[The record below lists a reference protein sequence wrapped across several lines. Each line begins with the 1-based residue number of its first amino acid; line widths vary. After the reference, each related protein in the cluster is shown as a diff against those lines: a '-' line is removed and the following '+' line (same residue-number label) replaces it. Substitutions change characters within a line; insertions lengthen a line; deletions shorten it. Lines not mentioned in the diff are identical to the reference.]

1 MAAVV
6 SVGAVLVL
14 QLALFPIPFGVW
26 LQGAVLGLLGSL
38 MAVGL
43 GLTYRLN
50 KVINFAQGDLGTAPA
65 VLAVG
70 LIGFSGVNYFLGLA
84 TGLVASLLLT
94 ATAEILVVRRF
105 RRSPRLIL
113 TVATIGLSQLLVV
126 LSLLIPRIWG
136 QAPIATAVAKFPWH
150 LTWHVGPVV
159 FDADDLVAVIVSLA
173 CLAAVSLWFTRS
185 DVGLAVQA
193 VGDRRDRASM
203 LGIPVGRLQSVTWVV
218 AGVLSFVSI
227 FFQAT
232 ILGLPLDPTYGLT
245 ALVTALAALA
255 LGNFSELPVIAASAV
270 ALGILEQGVAWD
282 DPANPALGLAVL
294 AGVVFAAIVVR
305 QLLANRTDREAE
317 SSLALAGSVREL
329 PARLRDLTEVRVG
342 APVGA
347 LVAFAA
353 AATLPLWLG
362 PGEVIRGSALVVLAI
377 VGCSVVV
384 LTGWSGQVSLG
395 QMSFAAVGATV
406 GAVALAD
413 WHWDLSLAL
422 LLAGAAAGAVAVV
435 VGIPTLRLDGM
446 FAAVTTL
453 AFSLAASGY
462 LLVREE
468 FSWIPQSQLGV
479 PYLFGLSLS
488 SQTAVFE
495 VCLGVLVLVLLALH
509 GLRHS
514 RTGRVL
520 PRAASQRAG
529 GVGLRR
535 ARPAGQAH
543 RVRPLRFHRRP
554 GRLPLARGEP
564 VVPGDI
570 VPGAGQLGRVH
581 LDGGRRIGV
590 RLRRHPRCRHRRGQ
604 RHLPAAELAALP
616 VSDRRAARPH
626 PLPARPGRPLLRPAR
641 LGPRGVVPP
650 SSHGRARRPRPGR
663 RGAGP
668 VSRLAKLGGGASL
681 FPLGVLFAIE
691 LLDQATQSAF
701 NVLTPN
707 IRDAFHLTNAGI
719 LLIVAI
725 AGAAALACTLPIA
738 VLADRTNRVR
748 IALVGALVGAAFSI
762 GLGVAQGVVVATI
775 MLVGVSMGQAVIFPT
790 HNSLLADYYPV
801 PARPRIYSAHRS
813 GINIGAIVGVLL
825 GAGLAAVFSWRAPFF
840 FFAVPIVLVVI
851 VGLRLREP
859 PRGRHEQ
866 LELSEQMLASERGEP
881 APLDD
886 APSPTLTVVP
896 DSVAA
901 LDVPVEAPPSLG
913 EAWRTVWKIGVLR
926 RIFIALPFLAAAIAG
941 FTSLASLQYQETFH
955 LDAVQRAYLIAPIQ
969 VFDLLGLA
977 VGAVIA
983 TRLARRDIGLVFRML
998 AVASMVAAGFAV
1010 LFALAP
1016 TVPLAFVGNAGID
1029 FSLAIVG
1036 PGVLAS
1042 LSIAIP
1048 SRVRSVGFSIGALF
1062 VLPGFLVLPS
1072 VGALGDAVGFRYGLL
1087 ILVPIFV
1094 IGGLIV
1100 ASAGGLIGRDV
1111 QDVWNSMR
1119 TRTQMLVDRQ
1129 AGRLPLLAVRELNVG
1144 YDGVVVLDDVAI
1156 DIGEGEIVALVGT
1169 NGAGKSTLLRAI
1181 GGVVEADH
1189 GAIVFDGRDI
1199 THLPPDEIA
1208 RLGVAQV
1215 PGGEGIFPNL
1225 RVEDNLRVA
1234 AWQGRRRGEHDADMI
1249 DEALSAFPTL
1259 DSRRDE
1265 RAANL
1270 SGGQQ
1275 QMLALAMAT
1284 ITRPKLFLIDELSL
1298 GLSPIVVEQLLGAI
1312 ETMRQ
1317 GGTAILLVE
1326 QSMNVAVAVA
1336 DRVYVMET
1344 GVVRFS
1350 GTAEELAAHP
1360 ELLWSVY
1367 LDKAAKAMESPPPA
1381 LGAPSGAGRGLTEV
1395 EVRGLSLSFG
1405 GNNALNDVSL
1415 HADHG
1420 EIVGIIGP
1428 NGAGKTTLFDV
1439 VSGFLRPDTGSV
1451 ELAGLDVTDRTA
1463 SARARLGLGRSFQ
1476 DSRLFSGLTVRDAVA
1491 VSLERFTD
1499 VSDPFNAILRLP
1511 LQVRTEAAV
1520 MERVD
1525 ELLDLFG
1532 LDRYADNLV
1541 SELSTGSRRLVDLA
1555 AVVAHQPSVVLL
1567 DEPSSGV
1574 AQREVEAMVGLLR
1587 NVRDRL
1593 NATMLVVE
1601 HDIAFIAELADRLV
1615 AMDQGAVLTSGAPRH
1630 VLESPLVGE
1639 AFLGSDPLALSRS
1652 GAATTTT
1659 EVDPP

>member
-1 MAAVV
+1 
-6 SVGAVLVL
+6 
-14 QLALFPIPFGVW
+14 
-26 LQGAVLGLLGSL
+26 
-38 MAVGL
+38 
-43 GLTYRLN
+43 
-50 KVINFAQGDLGTAPA
+50 
-65 VLAVG
+65 
-70 LIGFSGVNYFLGLA
+70 
-84 TGLVASLLLT
+84 
-94 ATAEILVVRRF
+94 
-105 RRSPRLIL
+105 
-113 TVATIGLSQLLVV
+113 
-126 LSLLIPRIWG
+126 
-136 QAPIATAVAKFPWH
+136 
-150 LTWHVGPVV
+150 
-159 FDADDLVAVIVSLA
+159 
-173 CLAAVSLWFTRS
+173 
-185 DVGLAVQA
+185 
-193 VGDRRDRASM
+193 
-203 LGIPVGRLQSVTWVV
+203 
-218 AGVLSFVSI
+218 
-227 FFQAT
+227 
-232 ILGLPLDPTYGLT
+232 
-245 ALVTALAALA
+245 
-255 LGNFSELPVIAASAV
+255 
-270 ALGILEQGVAWD
+270 
-282 DPANPALGLAVL
+282 
-294 AGVVFAAIVVR
+294 
-305 QLLANRTDREAE
+305 
-317 SSLALAGSVREL
+317 
-329 PARLRDLTEVRVG
+329 
-342 APVGA
+342 
-347 LVAFAA
+347 
-353 AATLPLWLG
+353 
-362 PGEVIRGSALVVLAI
+362 
-377 VGCSVVV
+377 
-384 LTGWSGQVSLG
+384 
-395 QMSFAAVGATV
+395 
-406 GAVALAD
+406 
-413 WHWDLSLAL
+413 
-422 LLAGAAAGAVAVV
+422 
-435 VGIPTLRLDGM
+435 
-446 FAAVTTL
+446 
-453 AFSLAASGY
+453 
-462 LLVREE
+462 
-468 FSWIPQSQLGV
+468 
-479 PYLFGLSLS
+479 
-488 SQTAVFE
+488 
-495 VCLGVLVLVLLALH
+495 
-509 GLRHS
+509 
-514 RTGRVL
+514 
-520 PRAASQRAG
+520 
-529 GVGLRR
+529 
-535 ARPAGQAH
+535 
-543 RVRPLRFHRRP
+543 
-554 GRLPLARGEP
+554 
-564 VVPGDI
+564 
-570 VPGAGQLGRVH
+570 
-581 LDGGRRIGV
+581 
-590 RLRRHPRCRHRRGQ
+590 
-604 RHLPAAELAALP
+604 
-616 VSDRRAARPH
+616 
-626 PLPARPGRPLLRPAR
+626 
-641 LGPRGVVPP
+641 
-650 SSHGRARRPRPGR
+650 
-663 RGAGP
+663 

-681 FPLGVLFAIE
+681 FPLGVLFGIE

-701 NVLTPN
+701 NILTPN

-762 GLGVAQGVVVATI
+762 GLGVAQGIIVATI
-775 MLVGVSMGQAVIFPT
+775 MLVGISMGQAVIFPT

-813 GINIGAIVGVLL
+813 GISIGAIVGVLL
-825 GAGLAAVFSWRAPFF
+825 GAGLASLFSWRAPFF
-840 FFAVPIVLVVI
+840 VFAVPIVLVVA

-866 LELSEQMLASERGEP
+866 LELSEQMVASERGEP
-881 APLDD
+881 APLAD
-886 APSPTLTVVP
+886 VVV
-896 DSVAA
+896 DI
-901 LDVPVEAPPSLG
+901 PVEPPPSLG

-969 VFDLLGLA
+969 LFDLLGLA

-998 AVASMVAAGFAV
+998 AVASVVASGFAV

-1016 TVPLAFVGNAGID
+1016 NVPLAFVGNAGID

-1042 LSIAIP
+1042 LSLAIP
-1048 SRVRSVGFSIGALF
+1048 SRVRSVGFSLGALF
-1062 VLPGFLVLPS
+1062 VLPGFLVLPV

-1087 ILVPIFV
+1087 ILVPIFI

-1100 ASAGGLIGRDV
+1100 SSAGGLMERDI
-1111 QDVWNSMR
+1111 QDVWTSMR
-1119 TRTQMLVDRQ
+1119 TRTQMLVDRR
-1129 AGRLPLLAVRELNVG
+1129 AGQLPLLAVRELSVG
-1144 YDGVVVLDDVAI
+1144 YDGVVVLADVAI
-1156 DIGEGEIVALVGT
+1156 EVGEGEIVALVGT

-1225 RVEDNLRVA
+1225 RVDDNLRVA

-1249 DEALSAFPTL
+1249 DEALAAFPL
-1259 DSRRDE
+1259 LASRRQE

-1298 GLSPIVVEQLLGAI
+1298 GLSPLVVEQLLGAI
-1312 ETMRQ
+1312 ESMRQ
-1317 GGTAILLVE
+1317 AGTAILLVE

-1350 GTAEELAAHP
+1350 GTADELAAHP

-1367 LDKAAKAMESPPPA
+1367 VQKASDALAAPA
-1381 LGAPSGAGRGLTEV
+1381 PGPSTPNRDGRPEV

-1405 GNNALNDVSL
+1405 GNNALHDVSL

-1439 VSGFLRPDTGSV
+1439 VSGFLHADAGRI
-1451 ELAGLDVTDRTA
+1451 ELAGVDVTDRTA

-1499 VSDPFNAILRLP
+1499 VRDPFNAVLRLP

-1520 MERVD
+1520 MQRVD

-1532 LDRYADNLV
+1532 LDRYAESLV

-1587 NVRDRL
+1587 TVRDRL
-1593 NATMLVVE
+1593 DATMLVVE
-1601 HDIAFIAELADRLV
+1601 HDIAFIAELADRVV
-1615 AMDQGAVLTSGAPRH
+1615 AMDRGAVLTSGPPGD
-1630 VLESPLVGE
+1630 VLASPLVVE
-1639 AFLGSDPLALSRS
+1639 AFLGSNSLVLSRS
-1652 GAATTTT
+1652 GVAATPTTTTT
-1659 EVDPP
+1659 EVDQK

>member
-1 MAAVV
+1 M
-6 SVGAVLVL
+6 
-14 QLALFPIPFGVW
+14 
-26 LQGAVLGLLGSL
+26 
-38 MAVGL
+38 
-43 GLTYRLN
+43 
-50 KVINFAQGDLGTAPA
+50 
-65 VLAVG
+65 
-70 LIGFSGVNYFLGLA
+70 
-84 TGLVASLLLT
+84 
-94 ATAEILVVRRF
+94 
-105 RRSPRLIL
+105 
-113 TVATIGLSQLLVV
+113 
-126 LSLLIPRIWG
+126 
-136 QAPIATAVAKFPWH
+136 
-150 LTWHVGPVV
+150 
-159 FDADDLVAVIVSLA
+159 
-173 CLAAVSLWFTRS
+173 
-185 DVGLAVQA
+185 
-193 VGDRRDRASM
+193 
-203 LGIPVGRLQSVTWVV
+203 
-218 AGVLSFVSI
+218 
-227 FFQAT
+227 
-232 ILGLPLDPTYGLT
+232 
-245 ALVTALAALA
+245 
-255 LGNFSELPVIAASAV
+255 
-270 ALGILEQGVAWD
+270 
-282 DPANPALGLAVL
+282 
-294 AGVVFAAIVVR
+294 
-305 QLLANRTDREAE
+305 
-317 SSLALAGSVREL
+317 
-329 PARLRDLTEVRVG
+329 
-342 APVGA
+342 
-347 LVAFAA
+347 
-353 AATLPLWLG
+353 
-362 PGEVIRGSALVVLAI
+362 
-377 VGCSVVV
+377 
-384 LTGWSGQVSLG
+384 
-395 QMSFAAVGATV
+395 
-406 GAVALAD
+406 
-413 WHWDLSLAL
+413 
-422 LLAGAAAGAVAVV
+422 
-435 VGIPTLRLDGM
+435 
-446 FAAVTTL
+446 
-453 AFSLAASGY
+453 
-462 LLVREE
+462 
-468 FSWIPQSQLGV
+468 
-479 PYLFGLSLS
+479 
-488 SQTAVFE
+488 
-495 VCLGVLVLVLLALH
+495 
-509 GLRHS
+509 
-514 RTGRVL
+514 
-520 PRAASQRAG
+520 
-529 GVGLRR
+529 
-535 ARPAGQAH
+535 
-543 RVRPLRFHRRP
+543 
-554 GRLPLARGEP
+554 
-564 VVPGDI
+564 
-570 VPGAGQLGRVH
+570 
-581 LDGGRRIGV
+581 
-590 RLRRHPRCRHRRGQ
+590 
-604 RHLPAAELAALP
+604 
-616 VSDRRAARPH
+616 
-626 PLPARPGRPLLRPAR
+626 
-641 LGPRGVVPP
+641 
-650 SSHGRARRPRPGR
+650 
-663 RGAGP
+663 
-668 VSRLAKLGGGASL
+668 SRLAKFGAGASL

-725 AGAAALACTLPIA
+725 AGASALACTLPIA

-775 MLVGVSMGQAVIFPT
+775 MLVGISMGQAVIFPT

-813 GINIGAIVGVLL
+813 GISIGAIVGVLL
-825 GAGLAAVFSWRAPFF
+825 GAGLAAAFSWRAPFF
-840 FFAVPIVLVVI
+840 FFAVPIVLVII

-866 LELSEQMLASERGEP
+866 LELSEQMIASERGEP
-881 APLDD
+881 APLGDAAPAS
-886 APSPTLTVVP
+886 APSPDAVDL
-896 DSVAA
+896 
-901 LDVPVEAPPSLG
+901 PVEKAPSLG
-913 EAWRTVWKIGVLR
+913 EAWRTVWKISVLR

-955 LDAVQRAYLIAPIQ
+955 LDAVERAYLIAPIQ
-969 VFDLLGLA
+969 LFDLAGLA

-998 AVASMVAAGFAV
+998 AVASLVAAGFAV

-1016 TVPLAFVGNAGID
+1016 NVPLAFIGNAGID

-1042 LSIAIP
+1042 LSLAIP

-1062 VLPGFLVLPS
+1062 VLPGFLVLPII
-1072 VGALGDAVGFRYGLL
+1072 GAVGDAVGFRYGLL

-1100 ASAGGLIGRDV
+1100 ASAGGLVARDV
-1111 QDVWNSMR
+1111 QDVWTSMR
-1119 TRTQMLVDRQ
+1119 IRTQMLLDRH
-1129 AGRLPLLAVRELNVG
+1129 AGRLPLLAVRELSVG
-1144 YDGVVVLDDVAI
+1144 YDGVVVLADVAI
-1156 DIGEGEIVALVGT
+1156 EIGEGEIVAVVGT

-1249 DEALSAFPTL
+1249 DEALTTFPTL
-1259 DSRRDE
+1259 ASRREE

-1298 GLSPIVVEQLLGAI
+1298 GLSPLVVEQLLRAI
-1312 ETMRQ
+1312 ESMRQ
-1317 GGTAILLVE
+1317 SGTAILLVE

-1336 DRVYVMET
+1336 DHVYVMET

-1350 GTAEELAAHP
+1350 GTADELAAHP

-1367 LDKAAKAMESPPPA
+1367 VQKASEA
-1381 LGAPSGAGRGLTEV
+1381 LGSPAQGPAAAGGGGGTQLQ
-1395 EVRGLSLSFG
+1395 VRGLSLSFG

-1415 HADHG
+1415 RADHG

-1439 VSGFLRPDTGSV
+1439 VSGFLHPDSGRV
-1451 ELAGLDVTDRTA
+1451 ELGGVDVTDHSA

-1499 VSDPFNAILRLP
+1499 VSDPFNAMLRLP

-1532 LDRYADNLV
+1532 LDRYAENLV

-1587 NVRDRL
+1587 NVRDRSH
-1593 NATMLVVE
+1593 ATMLVVE
-1601 HDIAFIAELADRLV
+1601 
-1615 AMDQGAVLTSGAPRH
+1615 
-1630 VLESPLVGE
+1630 
-1639 AFLGSDPLALSRS
+1639 
-1652 GAATTTT
+1652 
-1659 EVDPP
+1659 

>member
-1 MAAVV
+1 M
-6 SVGAVLVL
+6 
-14 QLALFPIPFGVW
+14 
-26 LQGAVLGLLGSL
+26 
-38 MAVGL
+38 
-43 GLTYRLN
+43 
-50 KVINFAQGDLGTAPA
+50 
-65 VLAVG
+65 
-70 LIGFSGVNYFLGLA
+70 
-84 TGLVASLLLT
+84 
-94 ATAEILVVRRF
+94 
-105 RRSPRLIL
+105 
-113 TVATIGLSQLLVV
+113 
-126 LSLLIPRIWG
+126 
-136 QAPIATAVAKFPWH
+136 
-150 LTWHVGPVV
+150 
-159 FDADDLVAVIVSLA
+159 
-173 CLAAVSLWFTRS
+173 
-185 DVGLAVQA
+185 
-193 VGDRRDRASM
+193 
-203 LGIPVGRLQSVTWVV
+203 
-218 AGVLSFVSI
+218 
-227 FFQAT
+227 
-232 ILGLPLDPTYGLT
+232 
-245 ALVTALAALA
+245 
-255 LGNFSELPVIAASAV
+255 
-270 ALGILEQGVAWD
+270 
-282 DPANPALGLAVL
+282 
-294 AGVVFAAIVVR
+294 
-305 QLLANRTDREAE
+305 
-317 SSLALAGSVREL
+317 
-329 PARLRDLTEVRVG
+329 
-342 APVGA
+342 
-347 LVAFAA
+347 
-353 AATLPLWLG
+353 
-362 PGEVIRGSALVVLAI
+362 
-377 VGCSVVV
+377 
-384 LTGWSGQVSLG
+384 
-395 QMSFAAVGATV
+395 
-406 GAVALAD
+406 
-413 WHWDLSLAL
+413 
-422 LLAGAAAGAVAVV
+422 
-435 VGIPTLRLDGM
+435 
-446 FAAVTTL
+446 
-453 AFSLAASGY
+453 
-462 LLVREE
+462 
-468 FSWIPQSQLGV
+468 
-479 PYLFGLSLS
+479 
-488 SQTAVFE
+488 
-495 VCLGVLVLVLLALH
+495 
-509 GLRHS
+509 
-514 RTGRVL
+514 
-520 PRAASQRAG
+520 
-529 GVGLRR
+529 
-535 ARPAGQAH
+535 
-543 RVRPLRFHRRP
+543 
-554 GRLPLARGEP
+554 
-564 VVPGDI
+564 
-570 VPGAGQLGRVH
+570 
-581 LDGGRRIGV
+581 
-590 RLRRHPRCRHRRGQ
+590 
-604 RHLPAAELAALP
+604 
-616 VSDRRAARPH
+616 
-626 PLPARPGRPLLRPAR
+626 
-641 LGPRGVVPP
+641 
-650 SSHGRARRPRPGR
+650 
-663 RGAGP
+663 
-668 VSRLAKLGGGASL
+668 SRLAKLGGGASL

-725 AGAAALACTLPIA
+725 AGAAALGCTLPIA

-762 GLGVAQGVVVATI
+762 GLGTAQTVVVATI

-801 PARPRIYSAHRS
+801 PARPRVYSAHRS
-813 GINIGAIVGVLL
+813 GISIGAIIGVLL
-825 GAGLAAVFSWRAPFF
+825 GAGLAAAFTWRAPFF
-840 FFAVPIVLVVI
+840 FFAVPIVVVVV

-866 LELSEQMLASERGEP
+866 LELGEQMLASERGEP
-881 APLDD
+881 ALLAD
-886 APSPTLTVVP
+886 AAAAPEAGTGA
-896 DSVAA
+896 VAI
-901 LDVPVEAPPSLG
+901 DVPVEAAPSLG

-955 LDAVQRAYLIAPIQ
+955 LDAVERAYLIAPIQ

-983 TRLARRDIGLVFRML
+983 TRLARRGIGLVFRML
-998 AVASMVAAGFAV
+998 AVASIVAAGFAV

-1016 TVPLAFVGNAGID
+1016 NVPLAFIGNAGID
-1029 FSLAIVG
+1029 ASLAIVG

-1042 LSIAIP
+1042 LSLAIP

-1062 VLPGFLVLPS
+1062 VLPGFLVLPI

-1100 ASAGGLIGRDV
+1100 ASAGSLIERDV
-1111 QDVWNSMR
+1111 RDVWTSMR
-1119 TRTQMLVDRQ
+1119 TRNQMLMDRH
-1129 AGRLPLLAVRELNVG
+1129 AGRLPLLAVRELNVA
-1144 YDGVVVLDDVAI
+1144 YDGVVVLADVAI
-1156 DIGEGEIVALVGT
+1156 EIGEGEIVALVGT

-1208 RLGVAQV
+1208 RLGIAQV

-1249 DEALSAFPTL
+1249 DEAIAAFPTL
-1259 DSRRDE
+1259 ASRRDE

-1298 GLSPIVVEQLLGAI
+1298 GLSPLVVEQLLGAI
-1312 ETMRQ
+1312 ESMRRA
-1317 GGTAILLVE
+1317 GTAILLVE

-1360 ELLWSVY
+1360 ELLWSIY
-1367 LDKAAKAMESPPPA
+1367 LQKASDT
-1381 LGAPSGAGRGLTEV
+1381 LGAQAVAAPAAGAGRAEL
-1395 EVRGLSLSFG
+1395 EVRGISLHFG
-1405 GNNALNDVSL
+1405 GNAALDLVSL

-1439 VSGFLRPDTGSV
+1439 VSGFLRPDSGVV
-1451 ELAGLDVTDRTA
+1451 ELAGVDVTDRTA

-1476 DSRLFSGLTVRDAVA
+1476 DSRLFAGLTVRDALA

-1520 MERVD
+1520 MERVA

-1532 LDRYADNLV
+1532 LDRYGDNLV

-1593 NATMLVVE
+1593 DATMLVVE

-1615 AMDQGAVLTSGAPRH
+1615 AMDRGAVLAVGPPRH
-1630 VLESPLVGE
+1630 VLESPSVGE
-1639 AFLGSDPLALSRS
+1639 AFLGSDPLALTRS
-1652 GAATTTT
+1652 GASGTTTNA
-1659 EVDPP
+1659 EVDQ

>member
-1 MAAVV
+1 M
-6 SVGAVLVL
+6 
-14 QLALFPIPFGVW
+14 
-26 LQGAVLGLLGSL
+26 
-38 MAVGL
+38 
-43 GLTYRLN
+43 
-50 KVINFAQGDLGTAPA
+50 
-65 VLAVG
+65 
-70 LIGFSGVNYFLGLA
+70 
-84 TGLVASLLLT
+84 
-94 ATAEILVVRRF
+94 
-105 RRSPRLIL
+105 
-113 TVATIGLSQLLVV
+113 
-126 LSLLIPRIWG
+126 
-136 QAPIATAVAKFPWH
+136 
-150 LTWHVGPVV
+150 
-159 FDADDLVAVIVSLA
+159 
-173 CLAAVSLWFTRS
+173 
-185 DVGLAVQA
+185 
-193 VGDRRDRASM
+193 
-203 LGIPVGRLQSVTWVV
+203 
-218 AGVLSFVSI
+218 
-227 FFQAT
+227 
-232 ILGLPLDPTYGLT
+232 
-245 ALVTALAALA
+245 
-255 LGNFSELPVIAASAV
+255 
-270 ALGILEQGVAWD
+270 
-282 DPANPALGLAVL
+282 
-294 AGVVFAAIVVR
+294 
-305 QLLANRTDREAE
+305 
-317 SSLALAGSVREL
+317 
-329 PARLRDLTEVRVG
+329 
-342 APVGA
+342 
-347 LVAFAA
+347 
-353 AATLPLWLG
+353 
-362 PGEVIRGSALVVLAI
+362 
-377 VGCSVVV
+377 
-384 LTGWSGQVSLG
+384 
-395 QMSFAAVGATV
+395 
-406 GAVALAD
+406 
-413 WHWDLSLAL
+413 
-422 LLAGAAAGAVAVV
+422 
-435 VGIPTLRLDGM
+435 
-446 FAAVTTL
+446 
-453 AFSLAASGY
+453 
-462 LLVREE
+462 
-468 FSWIPQSQLGV
+468 
-479 PYLFGLSLS
+479 
-488 SQTAVFE
+488 
-495 VCLGVLVLVLLALH
+495 
-509 GLRHS
+509 
-514 RTGRVL
+514 
-520 PRAASQRAG
+520 
-529 GVGLRR
+529 
-535 ARPAGQAH
+535 
-543 RVRPLRFHRRP
+543 
-554 GRLPLARGEP
+554 
-564 VVPGDI
+564 
-570 VPGAGQLGRVH
+570 
-581 LDGGRRIGV
+581 
-590 RLRRHPRCRHRRGQ
+590 
-604 RHLPAAELAALP
+604 
-616 VSDRRAARPH
+616 
-626 PLPARPGRPLLRPAR
+626 
-641 LGPRGVVPP
+641 
-650 SSHGRARRPRPGR
+650 
-663 RGAGP
+663 
-668 VSRLAKLGGGASL
+668 SRLAKLGAGASL
-681 FPLGVLFAIE
+681 FPLGVLFSIE

-748 IALVGALVGAAFSI
+748 IALIGALVGAAFSI

-813 GINIGAIVGVLL
+813 GISIGAIVGVLL
-825 GAGLAAVFSWRAPFF
+825 GAGLASIWSWRAPFF
-840 FFAVPIVLVVI
+840 FFAVPIVVVVI
-851 VGLRLREP
+851 IGVRLREP
-859 PRGRHEQ
+859 SRGRHEQ

-881 APLDD
+881 VPLADVAEPAP
-886 APSPTLTVVP
+886 ATVAV
-896 DSVAA
+896 
-901 LDVPVEAPPSLG
+901 DVPVEAPPSLG

-998 AVASMVAAGFAV
+998 AVASVVAAAFAV

-1016 TVPLAFVGNAGID
+1016 NVPLAFVGNAGID
-1029 FSLAIVG
+1029 ASLAIVG

-1042 LSIAIP
+1042 LSLAIP
-1048 SRVRSVGFSIGALF
+1048 ARVRSVGFSIGALF
-1062 VLPGFLVLPS
+1062 ILPGFLVLPS

-1087 ILVPIFV
+1087 ILVPIFT

-1100 ASAGGLIGRDV
+1100 ASAGSLIERDV
-1111 QDVWNSMR
+1111 QNVWTSMR
-1119 TRTQMLVDRQ
+1119 TRAQMLIDRQ
-1129 AGRLPLLAVRELNVG
+1129 AGQLPLLAVRGLSVS
-1144 YDGVVVLDDVAI
+1144 YDGVEVLGDVEI
-1156 DIGEGEIVALVGT
+1156 EVGEGEIVALVGT

-1249 DEALSAFPTL
+1249 DEALTAFPTL
-1259 DSRRDE
+1259 VSRRGE

-1298 GLSPIVVEQLLGAI
+1298 GLSPIVVEQLLRAI
-1312 ETMRQ
+1312 ESMRQ
-1317 GGTAILLVE
+1317 AGTAILLVE

-1344 GVVRFS
+1344 GAVRFS

-1367 LDKAAKAMESPPPA
+1367 LQKASESIGTQA
-1381 LGAPSGAGRGLTEV
+1381 LAAGTARAGGSEL
-1395 EVRGLSLSFG
+1395 EVRGISVQFG
-1405 GNNALNDVSL
+1405 GNAALDDVSL

-1439 VSGFLRPDTGSV
+1439 ISGFLAPDAGRV
-1451 ELAGLDVTDRTA
+1451 ELAGVDVTNRTA

-1476 DSRLFSGLTVRDAVA
+1476 DSRLFSGLTVRDALA

-1511 LQVRTEAAV
+1511 AQVRTEAAV
-1520 MERVD
+1520 MRRVD
-1525 ELLDLFG
+1525 ELLEMFG
-1532 LDRYADNLV
+1532 LDLYADNLV

-1555 AVVAHQPSVVLL
+1555 AVVAHQPAVVLL

-1593 NATMLVVE
+1593 DATLLVVE

-1615 AMDQGAVLTSGAPRH
+1615 AMDRGAVLTSGTPRD
-1630 VLESPLVGE
+1630 VLESPEVGE

-1652 GAATTTT
+1652 GPAATATATTT
-1659 EVDPP
+1659 EVDPV

>member
-1 MAAVV
+1 M
-6 SVGAVLVL
+6 
-14 QLALFPIPFGVW
+14 
-26 LQGAVLGLLGSL
+26 
-38 MAVGL
+38 
-43 GLTYRLN
+43 
-50 KVINFAQGDLGTAPA
+50 
-65 VLAVG
+65 
-70 LIGFSGVNYFLGLA
+70 
-84 TGLVASLLLT
+84 
-94 ATAEILVVRRF
+94 
-105 RRSPRLIL
+105 
-113 TVATIGLSQLLVV
+113 
-126 LSLLIPRIWG
+126 
-136 QAPIATAVAKFPWH
+136 
-150 LTWHVGPVV
+150 
-159 FDADDLVAVIVSLA
+159 
-173 CLAAVSLWFTRS
+173 
-185 DVGLAVQA
+185 
-193 VGDRRDRASM
+193 
-203 LGIPVGRLQSVTWVV
+203 
-218 AGVLSFVSI
+218 
-227 FFQAT
+227 
-232 ILGLPLDPTYGLT
+232 
-245 ALVTALAALA
+245 
-255 LGNFSELPVIAASAV
+255 
-270 ALGILEQGVAWD
+270 
-282 DPANPALGLAVL
+282 
-294 AGVVFAAIVVR
+294 
-305 QLLANRTDREAE
+305 
-317 SSLALAGSVREL
+317 
-329 PARLRDLTEVRVG
+329 
-342 APVGA
+342 
-347 LVAFAA
+347 
-353 AATLPLWLG
+353 
-362 PGEVIRGSALVVLAI
+362 
-377 VGCSVVV
+377 
-384 LTGWSGQVSLG
+384 
-395 QMSFAAVGATV
+395 
-406 GAVALAD
+406 
-413 WHWDLSLAL
+413 
-422 LLAGAAAGAVAVV
+422 
-435 VGIPTLRLDGM
+435 
-446 FAAVTTL
+446 
-453 AFSLAASGY
+453 
-462 LLVREE
+462 
-468 FSWIPQSQLGV
+468 
-479 PYLFGLSLS
+479 
-488 SQTAVFE
+488 
-495 VCLGVLVLVLLALH
+495 
-509 GLRHS
+509 
-514 RTGRVL
+514 
-520 PRAASQRAG
+520 
-529 GVGLRR
+529 
-535 ARPAGQAH
+535 
-543 RVRPLRFHRRP
+543 
-554 GRLPLARGEP
+554 
-564 VVPGDI
+564 
-570 VPGAGQLGRVH
+570 
-581 LDGGRRIGV
+581 
-590 RLRRHPRCRHRRGQ
+590 
-604 RHLPAAELAALP
+604 
-616 VSDRRAARPH
+616 
-626 PLPARPGRPLLRPAR
+626 
-641 LGPRGVVPP
+641 
-650 SSHGRARRPRPGR
+650 
-663 RGAGP
+663 
-668 VSRLAKLGGGASL
+668 SRLAKFGAGASL

-725 AGAAALACTLPIA
+725 AGASALGCTLPIA

-748 IALVGALVGAAFSI
+748 IALIGALVGAAFSI
-762 GLGVAQGVVVATI
+762 GLGVAQGVVVATV
-775 MLVGVSMGQAVIFPT
+775 MLVGISMGQAVIFPT

-813 GINIGAIVGVLL
+813 GISIGAIVGVLL

-840 FFAVPIVLVVI
+840 FFAVPIVLVVV

-866 LELSEQMLASERGEP
+866 LALSEQMVASELGEP
-881 APLDD
+881 APLGD
-886 APSPTLTVVP
+886 
-896 DSVAA
+896 VAA
-901 LDVPVEAPPSLG
+901 PAPVHAVAQDTTAFDIPVEAPPSLG

-969 VFDLLGLA
+969 LFDLLGLV

-998 AVASMVAAGFAV
+998 AVASLVAAGFAV

-1016 TVPLAFVGNAGID
+1016 DVPAAFIGNAGID

-1042 LSIAIP
+1042 LSLAIP

-1062 VLPGFLVLPS
+1062 VLPGFLVLPV
-1072 VGALGDAVGFRYGLL
+1072 VGAIGDAVGFRYGLL
-1087 ILVPIFV
+1087 ILVPIFA

-1111 QDVWNSMR
+1111 QDVWTSMR
-1119 TRTQMLVDRQ
+1119 TRSQMLADRH
-1129 AGRLPLLAVRELNVG
+1129 AGRLPLLAVRELSVG
-1144 YDGVVVLDDVAI
+1144 YDGVVVLADVAI
-1156 DIGEGEIVALVGT
+1156 EIGEGEIVALVGT

-1249 DEALSAFPTL
+1249 DEALTAFPTL
-1259 DSRRDE
+1259 ASRREE

-1312 ETMRQ
+1312 ESMRRA
-1317 GGTAILLVE
+1317 GTAILLVE

-1350 GTAEELAAHP
+1350 GTADELAAHP

-1367 LDKAAKAMESPPPA
+1367 LQKASEAFEAPA
-1381 LGAPSGAGRGLTEV
+1381 PAPATPNGDSRAEI

-1405 GNNALNDVSL
+1405 GNNALHDVSL

-1439 VSGFLRPDTGSV
+1439 MSGFLHPDAGRV
-1451 ELAGLDVTDRTA
+1451 ELGGVDVTDRTA

-1499 VSDPFNAILRLP
+1499 VSDPFNAMLRLP
-1511 LQVRTEAAV
+1511 LQVRTETAV
-1520 MERVD
+1520 MQRVD
-1525 ELLDLFG
+1525 ELLNLFG

-1593 NATMLVVE
+1593 DATMLVVE

-1615 AMDQGAVLTSGAPRH
+1615 AMDRGTVLTSGPPRD
-1630 VLESPLVGE
+1630 VLDTPVVVE
-1639 AFLGSDPLALSRS
+1639 AFLGSDPLARSRS
-1652 GAATTTT
+1652 GAAATPTPATTSTT
-1659 EVDPP
+1659 EVDS